1 MDLFKTVV
9 LYGEYA
15 GASAIEKDAGKSAK
29 GTLGKEARNDFV
41 RAYARSG
48 TPADAKAEFAKVAS
62 KHDDQFLM
70 LKQLANLYYEDGKD
84 REAALTYN
92 TLIRERPLSPEAPGF
107 RGKTSA
113 AFFRRANKNRT
124 STEVPPRGRSWASY

>member
-15 GASAIEKDAGKSAK
+15 GASAIEKDAGKSGK
-29 GTLGKEARNDFV
+29 GTLVKEARNDFV

-62 KHDDQFLM
+62 KPDDRFLM

-84 REAALTYN
+84 REAALTFN
-92 TLIRERPLSPEAPGF
+92 TLIRDLSRPRN
-107 RGKTSA
+107 RGWPTVSA
-113 AFFRRANKNRT
+113 SRI
-124 STEVPPRGRSWASY
+124 GRL